1 MKNGT
6 SKIWRRLL
14 FWAVLIAAPVAFFV
28 MLSFYLNSYLTSDRV
43 IAGLQPAL
51 ELLSGRRV
59 SIGNADLSIGY
70 RSVLTVEDVRFYRE
84 SSAGEDTLDAV
95 LRFGTMQFRP
105 HTMFVGPSRIDS
117 VIIDGFEGR
126 IEADVNRSLSDL
138 VWESPDGSQTI
149 RVQLSRSDLLGLNI
163 KSLKLRNAS
172 FTVDHGERG
181 PSIHFESYEHD
192 LTIDGVRV
200 MNFLLITGTVNG
212 AIKDPVSDRL
222 CRVSL
227 TGRLQYNFDDG
238 SVYLRNAALSFN
250 DAVFPLSAFV
260 FQDGTDRLLRIV
272 FQTSEPAVADAYC
285 VLPEPIRDWLEGV
298 YADKDPFHVELV
310 FNNGGDPDTAEE
322 IAGAELSLR

>member
-6 SKIWRRLL
+6 SKLWRRLL
-14 FWAVLIAAPVAFFV
+14 FWAALIAAPVAFFV

-43 IAGLQPAL
+43 IAGLQPPL

-59 SIGNADLSIGY
+59 SIGSADLSIGY
-70 RSVLTVEDVRFYRE
+70 TAVLRLEDVRFYRE
-84 SSAGEDTLDAV
+84 SPTGEDTLDAV
-95 LRFGTMQFRP
+95 LKSGTIRFRP
-105 HTMFVGPSRIDS
+105 HTMFVGPSQIDS
-117 VIIDGFEGR
+117 VVIDGFEGR
-126 IEADVNRSLSDL
+126 IEVDGNRSLSDL
-138 VWESPDGSQTI
+138 VWESPDGSQTV

-163 KSLKLRNAS
+163 QSWKIQNAS

-181 PSIHFESYEHD
+181 PSIHFESYDHD

-200 MNFLLITGTVNG
+200 MNFLLFTGTVTG
-212 AIKDPVSDRL
+212 TMKDTVSDRL

-260 FQDGTDRLLRIV
+260 FMDGSDRLLRIV

-285 VLPEPIRDWLEGV
+285 VLPEPIRDWLEGI
-298 YADKDPFHVELV
+298 YTEKDPFHVELV
-310 FNNGGDPDTAEE
+310 FNNGGDPDTTEE